1 MLQFG
6 DTQTASVKPG
16 LTDDDLDS
24 VERNDILDLARAVEQ
39 IELGLQSTPL
49 SHSITTGSVL
59 RPRCARSNSWRRIGL
74 AFGSKRAIR

>member
-6 DTQTASVKPG
+6 DSTTASVKPG
-16 LTDDDLDS
+16 LTDDDLVS

-49 SHSITTGSVL
+49 SYSITTGSVL
-59 RPRCARSNSWRRIGL
+59 RPRCARSSNSPL
-74 AFGSKRAIR
+74 APKSQADPAP